1 MRMVFDFFFQLL
13 GMYFLAVNFEVH
25 SDFFLV
31 IKKTLT
37 VYFLLFSSFMHI
49 IREG

>member
-1 MRMVFDFFFQLL
+1 MRTVFDFFFQLL
-13 GMYFLAVNFEVH
+13 GMYFSAVNFEVH

-37 VYFLLFSSFMHI
+37 VYFLLFPSFMHI